1 MNTWMTTSGLREKAV
16 GHVDNRGKSWEG
28 EGEREKNVRS
38 MNLRVCER
46 ETERELKK
54 EWPTEPRSKKDGKKG
69 QEICQLVEDG

>member
-1 MNTWMTTSGLREKAV
+1 MG
-16 GHVDNRGKSWEG
+16 GRGRKG
-28 EGEREKNVRS
+28 ENVRS